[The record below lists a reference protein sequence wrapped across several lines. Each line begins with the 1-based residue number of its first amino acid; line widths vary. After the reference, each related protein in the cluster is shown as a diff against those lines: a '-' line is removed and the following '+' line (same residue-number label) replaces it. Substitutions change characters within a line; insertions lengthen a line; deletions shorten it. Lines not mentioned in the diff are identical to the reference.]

1 MGRVNI
7 IQQQPRWAVEPP
19 PAGSGERLVE
29 GDDAGKSND
38 ELTDGRLARK
48 LTLQDKRASLTPW
61 MFECIVFLQANK
73 ELWGMADTVVAAKM
87 AEGENIDPREA
98 ADYEANKELLD
109 GLEAADDM
117 EEVE

>member
-1 MGRVNI
+1 MNPDCI
-7 IQQQPRWAVEPP
+7 
-19 PAGSGERLVE
+19 
-29 GDDAGKSND
+29 DAGFVLGTSCVV
-38 ELTDGRLARK
+38 ERFFSMCK

-117 EEVE
+117 EEVD

>member
-1 MGRVNI
+1 
-7 IQQQPRWAVEPP
+7 
-19 PAGSGERLVE
+19 
-29 GDDAGKSND
+29 
-38 ELTDGRLARK
+38 
-48 LTLQDKRASLTPW
+48 
-61 MFECIVFLQANK
+61 
-73 ELWGMADTVVAAKM
+73 M